1 MASRIFA
8 TGAGF
13 AGLLIGISAAGSA
26 IAQEPADLNT
36 ITVLAPRITYQT
48 TRDRNSAIPKK
59 LEIAQKSAMVDY
71 GDLDLT
77 RTADLYTL
85 KGRVEAAAA
94 RICGELSELF
104 PDGTPSTPVCTR
116 RAIDDAMAQV
126 ERTARNASR

>member
-1 MASRIFA
+1 MTSRIFV

-13 AGLLIGISAAGSA
+13 AALLIGVSAAGSA
-26 IAQEPADLNT
+26 VAQEPTDLNT

-48 TRDRNSAIPKK
+48 TRDRESAIPKK

-85 KGRVEAAAA
+85 KGRVEAAAT
-94 RICGELSELF
+94 RICGELTELF
-104 PDGTPSTPVCTR
+104 PDGTPSTTVCTR
-116 RAIDDAMAQV
+116 RATDDAMAQV

>member
-1 MASRIFA
+1 MTSRISA

-13 AGLLIGISAAGSA
+13 AALLIGVSAAGSA
-26 IAQEPADLNT
+26 VAQEPTDLNT

-48 TRDRNSAIPKK
+48 TRDRESAIPKK

-85 KGRVEAAAA
+85 KGRVEAAAT
-94 RICGELSELF
+94 RICGELTELF
-104 PDGTPSTPVCTR
+104 PDGTPSTTVCTR
-116 RAIDDAMAQV
+116 RATDDAMAQV

>member
-1 MASRIFA
+1 MTSRISA

-13 AGLLIGISAAGSA
+13 AALLIGISAAGSA
-26 IAQEPADLNT
+26 IAQEPTDLNT

-48 TRDRNSAIPKK
+48 TRDRSSAIPKK

-85 KGRVEAAAA
+85 KERVEAAAT

-116 RAIDDAMAQV
+116 RATDDAMAQV